1 MIRLGG
7 PILDPPNDPEELA
20 RAHLTWGYRAAYCPK
35 IPLSDTNRIR
45 ETRRAFKKY
54 DVLIAEVGAWC
65 NLISVNNLERKKNFN
80 LVSER
85 LALAD
90 EVGARC
96 CVDFIGTLDP
106 DSLYGPHPDNLT
118 RDTFDLAV
126 ETIRRILDEVK
137 PRQAKFTLE
146 MMQWTFPDS
155 VDNYTELIHAV
166 DRPSFAAHLDPVN
179 LIITPRQYFD
189 TGALIRECFQ
199 KLGKWIVS
207 CHAKDITLGNK
218 LSLHLDEVRLG
229 TGNLDYRTYLTELN
243 RLPHEISLML
253 EHLSSAE
260 EYTLA
265 QDHLVRLGKELGIGF
280 SER

>member
-7 PILDPPNDPEELA
+7 PILDPLNDAEELA
-20 RAHLTWGYRAAYCPK
+20 RAHVACGYRAAFCPK
-35 IPLSDTNRIR
+35 VSLSDTERIR
-45 ETRRAFKKY
+45 EIRRAFKKY
-54 DVLIAEVGAWC
+54 DVVLAEVGAWC
-65 NLISVNNLERKKNFN
+65 NLISPHSSERKKNFKY
-80 LVSER
+80 VCER

-90 EVGARC
+90 AVGARC

-106 DSLYGPHPDNLT
+106 DSAYGPHPDNLS

-155 VDNYTELIHAV
+155 VDNYVELIHAI
-166 DRPSFAAHLDPVN
+166 DRPSFGAHLDPVN

-189 TGALIRECFQ
+189 NGALIRECFE
-199 KLGKWIVS
+199 KLGRWIVS
-207 CHAKDITLGNK
+207 CHAKDIILRGK

-243 RLPHEISLML
+243 RLPRELPLML

-265 QDHLVRLGKELGIGF
+265 RDHLFSLGKELGISFG
-280 SER
+280 E

>member
-1 MIRLGG
+1 MIRIGG
-7 PILDPPNDPEELA
+7 PIFDPPSVPVELE
-20 RAHLTWGYRAAYCPK
+20 RAPLACGYRAAHCPEVS
-35 IPLSDTNRIR
+35 LSDKNRIK
-45 ETRRAFKKY
+45 EIRRAFKKH

-65 NLISVNNLERKKNFN
+65 NLISVNNSERKKNFKF
-80 LVSER
+80 VCQR

-106 DSLYGPHPDNLT
+106 DSSYGPHPDNLS
-118 RDTFDLAV
+118 RDTFDLTV
-126 ETIRRILDEVK
+126 DTIRQVLDEVK
-137 PRQAKFTLE
+137 PRQAKFALE

-155 VDNYTELIHAV
+155 VDSYVELIDAV
-166 DRPSFAAHLDPVN
+166 ERPCFGAHLDPVN
-179 LIITPRQYFD
+179 LIITPRQYFN
-189 TGALIRECFQ
+189 TSALIRECFQ

-207 CHAKDITLGNK
+207 CHAKDITLRNK

-229 TGNLDYRTYLTELN
+229 TGNLDYKTYLTELS
-243 RLPHEISLML
+243 RLPHELPLML

-265 QDHLVRLGKELGIGF
+265 RDHLLSLGKELGIPF
-280 SER
+280 DE

>member
-20 RAHLTWGYRAAYCPK
+20 RAHLTCGYRAAYCPEVS
-35 IPLSDTNRIR
+35 LSNKNRIR
-45 ETRRAFKKY
+45 EIRRTFKKH

-65 NLISVNNLERKKNFN
+65 NLISVNNSERKKNFK

-85 LALAD
+85 LALTD

-106 DSLYGPHPDNLT
+106 DSVYGPHPDNLS

-126 ETIRRILDEVK
+126 DTIRQLLDEVK
-137 PRQAKFTLE
+137 PGQVKFALE

-155 VDNYTELIHAV
+155 VDSYVELIQAV
-166 DRPSFAAHLDPVN
+166 DRPSFGAHLDPLN
-179 LIITPRQYFD
+179 LIITPRQYFN
-189 TGALIRECFQ
+189 TGALIRECFE

-207 CHAKDITLGNK
+207 CHAKDITLRNK

-229 TGNLDYRTYLTELN
+229 TGNLDYKTYLTELN
-243 RLPHEISLML
+243 RLPRELPIML

-265 QDHLVRLGKELGIGF
+265 RDHLFRLGKDLGISFG
-280 SER
+280 E